1 MSSEKDLPSLFRQ
14 SSIVFYKTIDEFNEI
29 INYLMEEREEYIL
42 SVEGK
47 GNWAAIIFKDDSVV
61 RLIDIK
67 EFNEIFYRFR
77 WTSIMVTSGC
87 TKEDIENLEK
97 SPLLRIGN
105 VSYANANIMRIK
117 KPRNIFVGAT
127 PVKCEG

>member
-1 MSSEKDLPSLFRQ
+1 MDSEKYSHSLFRQ
-14 SSIVFYKTIDEFNEI
+14 SIIVFYKTIDEFNEI
-29 INYLMEEREEYIL
+29 INYLMEEREEYIS

-47 GNWAAIIFKDDSVV
+47 GNWAAIIFKDGSVV

-77 WTSIMVTSGC
+77 WISIMATSGC

-97 SPLLRIGN
+97 SPLLCIGN

-127 PVKCEG
+127 PVKCER